1 MNFSR
6 TARRSNASAPLAGF
20 GVKTALRC
28 VCGGIDDAVLDRHYG
43 QVVVRPAACH
53 PLERSQLLA
62 AQSETLG
69 ELPQRWHAVPL
80 QIALAKR
87 LRSRRR
93 LLRPA
98 LETSGAVGLGSIRC
112 RKRRSGLRGA
122 QEKGRADRK
131 SAIRGDPEIGCNV
144 LNDPFFL
151 EERDWI
157 PIPPDWAKNIV
168 RGRSYDDEEAEGAAF
183 LQAVL
188 AGARSSAVAEVI
200 LDEPPRYGADY
211 LARARLGQGAFR
223 VLVTEAYGRRCAITG
238 EKTLPVLDAA
248 HIKSYAELGPNQ
260 VANGILLRSDLH
272 RLLDSGYI
280 TVTPELKVEVSNR
293 LKADFE
299 NGREYYRFHGADL
312 TVCPSELRERP
323 SPAFLQWH
331 NETKFLG

>member
-1 MNFSR
+1 MRFWIGITDKSWFDQLRVIHSKEVNFWQPSPK
-6 TARRSNASAPLAGF
+6 PLASYLSAGTPFLFKLHSPRDYVVGGGYFVRHSRLPARLAWEAF
-20 GVKTALRC
+20 GAANGVPDYAAL
-28 VCGGIDDAVLDRHYG
+28 
-43 QVVVRPAACH
+43 
-53 PLERSQLLA
+53 
-62 AQSETLG
+62 
-69 ELPQRWHAVPL
+69 
-80 QIALAKR
+80 
-87 LRSRRR
+87 
-93 LLRPA
+93 
-98 LETSGAVGLGSIRC
+98 
-112 RKRRSGLRGA
+112 KRRVE
-122 QEKGRADRK
+122 QYRK

-168 RGRSYDDEEAEGAAF
+168 RGRSYDDEEAEGAAL

>member
-1 MNFSR
+1 MRFWIGITDKSWFDQLRAIRPQEVNFWQPSPK
-6 TARRSNASAPLAGF
+6 PLASYHSAGTPFLFKLHSPRDYVVGGGYFVRHSRLPARLAWEAF
-20 GVKTALRC
+20 GAANGVPDYVAL
-28 VCGGIDDAVLDRHYG
+28 
-43 QVVVRPAACH
+43 
-53 PLERSQLLA
+53 
-62 AQSETLG
+62 
-69 ELPQRWHAVPL
+69 
-80 QIALAKR
+80 
-87 LRSRRR
+87 
-93 LLRPA
+93 
-98 LETSGAVGLGSIRC
+98 
-112 RKRRSGLRGA
+112 KRRVE
-122 QEKGRADRK
+122 QYRK
-131 SAIRGDPEIGCNV
+131 SVIRGDPEIGCNV

-168 RGRSYDDEEAEGAAF
+168 RGRSYDDEEAAGSAL

-188 AGARSSAVAEVI
+188 AVARSSAVAEAI
-200 LDEPPRYGADY
+200 LEEPPRYGADY

-248 HIKSYAELGPNQ
+248 HIKSYAELGPHQ

-312 TVCPSELRERP
+312 TVCPSELFERP